1 MSTHVGRHQ
10 SSSDRVTQKFATPLN
25 ILILVVVFATVTAAA
40 LAVLGLLVGWLLE
53 LQVMLMVSLWIGAF
67 AGFAWV
73 FLSLW
78 RNSIVRT
85 VNA

>member
-10 SSSDRVTQKFATPLN
+10 SSADRVTQKFASPLN
-25 ILILVVVFATVTAAA
+25 ILILMVVFATVTAVA
-40 LAVLGLLVGWLLE
+40 LAVLGLMIGWLLE
-53 LQVMLMVSLWIGAF
+53 LEVMLMVTLFIGAG
-67 AGFAWV
+67 AGFTWV